1 MAHRTF
7 KRIYIIIIC
16 IHLIVSNAGAVPL
29 VNENNDA
36 LLVSMQYNE
45 NTRMLQRIVQL
56 SQSLDSQNEHE
67 KINIFVPT
75 NDNRF
80 DSWGG

>member
-1 MAHRTF
+1 MAHHTF
-7 KRIYIIIIC
+7 KKFYIIIIC

-56 SQSLDSQNEHE
+56 SQSLDSQNEHK
-67 KINIFVPT
+67 KINIFIPT

>member
-1 MAHRTF
+1 MAHHTF
-7 KRIYIIIIC
+7 KKFYIIIIC
-16 IHLIVSNAGAVPL
+16 IHLIVSNTGAVPL

-45 NTRMLQRIVQL
+45 NTRMLH
-56 SQSLDSQNEHE
+56 SQSLDPQNEHK
-67 KINIFVPT
+67 KINIFLPT

>member
-1 MAHRTF
+1 MAHHTF
-7 KRIYIIIIC
+7 KRIYAIIIC

-56 SQSLDSQNEHE
+56 SQNEHE
-67 KINIFVPT
+67 KINIFLPT

>member
-1 MAHRTF
+1 MAHHTF
-7 KRIYIIIIC
+7 KRIYAIIIC

-56 SQSLDSQNEHE
+56 SQSLDSQNEDE
-67 KINIFVPT
+67 KINIFLPT

>member
-1 MAHRTF
+1 M
-7 KRIYIIIIC
+7 
-16 IHLIVSNAGAVPL
+16 IVSNAGAVPL

-56 SQSLDSQNEHE
+56 SQSLDPQNEDK
-67 KINIFVPT
+67 KINIFIPT

>member
-1 MAHRTF
+1 MAHHTF
-7 KRIYIIIIC
+7 KRIYGIIIC

-67 KINIFVPT
+67 NINIFIPT